1 MADVAS
7 VHALAQAFQGEE
19 RQWYRGL
26 IYLEDRV
33 IPVIK
38 PDGFLTP
45 EEFARLDRA
54 AKSIESNHELEGAVQ
69 A

>member
-1 MADVAS
+1 
-7 VHALAQAFQGEE
+7 
-19 RQWYRGL
+19 
-26 IYLEDRV
+26 V

-54 AKSIESNHELEGAVQ
+54 AKSIEARQELEGAVQ

>member
-1 MADVAS
+1 
-7 VHALAQAFQGEE
+7 
-19 RQWYRGL
+19 
-26 IYLEDRV
+26 V
-33 IPVIK
+33 IPVIR

-54 AKSIESNHELEGAVQ
+54 AKSIEARPELEGAVQ